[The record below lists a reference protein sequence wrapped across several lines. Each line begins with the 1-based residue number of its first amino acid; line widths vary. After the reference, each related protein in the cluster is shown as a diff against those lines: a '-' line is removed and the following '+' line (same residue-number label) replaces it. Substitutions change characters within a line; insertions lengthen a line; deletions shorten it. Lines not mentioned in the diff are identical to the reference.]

1 MFKFIIASSAA
12 MGLALTG
19 QASAQSSDTG
29 VYLEGGYQYL
39 DIKPDGAEQGVDTNG
54 VTARLGYQFNPTFSV
69 EGELSTG
76 VDDGEFDF
84 NVDEDEFD
92 FDDNNDGDF
101 NDLIAASGDV
111 QMNYLVGIYGKAEV
125 PLTER
130 LDAYGR
136 IGYTYIDIDAEI
148 QTPGGNTFATIADSE
163 NGPAFGAGLS
173 YDVTDNWYVKGDYTY
188 YSFEDADTDGVMLG
202 AGYKF

>member
-1 MFKFIIASSAA
+1 

>member
-1 MFKFIIASSAA
+1 MFKLILASSAA
-12 MGLALTG
+12 MGLALSG
-19 QASAQSSDTG
+19 QAQAQSSDTG

-54 VTARLGYQFNPTFSV
+54 ITARLGYKFNPTFSV
-69 EGELSTG
+69 EGELSSG

-163 NGPAFGAGLS
+163 NGPAIGAGLS

-188 YSFEDADTDGVMLG
+188 YSFEDADTDGVMIG